1 MLTYTEYVNDSFAIN
16 NSRIFFYFVLFFI
29 REERKA
35 LLTNERFK
43 HLDETEIASTRA
55 EKECF
60 LHLAVR

>member
-1 MLTYTEYVNDSFAIN
+1 MLTTFLQKLIIAGY
-16 NSRIFFYFVLFFI
+16 FFYFVLFFI